1 MALSFAE
8 RFAPTPENCNQIL
21 NAGSFV
27 YAAPNPCGQDEPTVA
42 TISVP
47 TAGVIG
53 DETISLTSSITEG
66 TTLRRN
72 SLLHLTTGIIVVTAD
87 TLVTTATSVP
97 IEALTVAIPDTDTA
111 TTWGMLALLSPTN
124 IPFNIEASEVN
135 RTDLTYDLQGS
146 MVKSKI
152 EVNNQIS
159 TIGRKDDRAL
169 YDYFFGASYT
179 DQRIYT
185 IFEYSDDTHGFGQSE
200 IVGWNR
206 DGNIEEITR
215 PQFTAKLQAPF
226 GIAKPFKWETTEN
239 QAALNAMRQLAG
251 LSILTV

>member
-1 MALSFAE
+1 MRPTRVKELLSELGLEFSVKTKPVEESFPNGLTPAE
-8 RFAPTPENCNQIL
+8 VAEFLAKKKSD
-21 NAGSFV
+21 A
-27 YAAPNPCGQDEPTVA
+27 YAEDIDQ
-42 TISVP
+42 
-47 TAGVIG
+47 
-53 DETISLTSSITEG
+53 ETL
-66 TTLRRN
+66 
-72 SLLHLTTGIIVVTAD
+72 IITAD

-111 TTWGMLALLSPTN
+111 ETWGMLALLSPTN

-135 RTDLTYDLQGS
+135 RTDLTYGLQGS

-159 TIGRKDDRAL
+159 TIGRKDDQAL

-200 IVGWNR
+200 IIGWNR

-226 GIAKPFKWETTEN
+226 GIAKPFKWETLEN
-239 QAALNAMRQLAG
+239 QTSLNDMRKLAG
-251 LSILTV
+251 LSILSV